1 MASFSSFVAAAV
13 PKDWPYKK
21 IFDIKLLRLI
31 ESGTLDS
38 IRGHWEEDLPN
49 CKAVNDDKASL
60 ALGPGLKIQ
69 CSSTSLTC
77 ILMYFQKN

>member
-1 MASFSSFVAAAV
+1 MTSFCSFVAAAV
-13 PKDWPYKK
+13 PNNWLYKK

-49 CKAVNDDKASL
+49 CKAVNDNEASL
-60 ALGPGLKIQ
+60 ALGPGLNIQ
-69 CSSTSLTC
+69 CSSISLTC
-77 ILMYFQKN
+77 I